1 MNYASEKAH
10 LHLIYFTHIRTQL
23 IPLFNGQ
30 HTTIKL
36 YLGYHR
42 DYLIDIVVRN
52 NIINLNQKKIIFNF
66 RRWLPYFKKVCSAEL
81 LNHKV
86 MVPCDPV
93 EYLNAEYGVDRWQE
107 PKTSL
112 SKSVVSLKVEPE
124 KEILKKKEYTWPNL
138 KFYRKYMDEEAFNA
152 RWYFQNSSIDYG
164 TNIGYINRRLSK
176 KLNEKEIR
184 EIIDNE
190 PIIY

>member
-1 MNYASEKAH
+1 
-10 LHLIYFTHIRTQL
+10 
-23 IPLFNGQ
+23 
-30 HTTIKL
+30 
-36 YLGYHR
+36 
-42 DYLIDIVVRN
+42 
-52 NIINLNQKKIIFNF
+52 
-66 RRWLPYFKKVCSAEL
+66 
-81 LNHKV
+81 

-93 EYLNAEYGVDRWQE
+93 EYLNAEYGVDSWQE

-112 SKSVVSLKVEPE
+112 SKSAVSLKVEPE
-124 KEILKKKEYTWPNL
+124 NEILKKKEYTWPNL

>member
-10 LHLIYFTHIRTQL
+10 LHMIYFSHIRTQL
-23 IPLFNGQ
+23 IPLFNGL
-30 HTTIKL
+30 HTMIKL
-36 YLGYHR
+36 YLGNHR
-42 DYLIDIVVRN
+42 NYLIDIIVRN
-52 NIINLNQKKIIFNF
+52 NKFKLKKIFFNF
-66 RRWLPYFKKVCSAEL
+66 RRWLPYFEKVCSAEL

-93 EYLNAEYGVDRWQE
+93 EYLNAEYGVDSWQE

-112 SKSVVSLKVEPE
+112 SKSAVSLKIGLE
-124 KEILKKKEYTWPNL
+124 KEMLNKTEYTWPNL
-138 KFYRKYMDEEAFNA
+138 KFYRKYTDEEALNV

-176 KLNEKEIR
+176 ELNVKQIR
-184 EIIDNE
+184 SIIDNK
-190 PIIY
+190 PRIY